1 MQNSMYNDDE
11 SDEEMKYDPLAMIDT
26 TQRRKFESPQEEEK
40 AMAAQA
46 ATVKMP
52 TIKRVQRNQRKR
64 KVEFEDE
71 DEESISEESSAFSPS
86 SGEDL
91 AGDSEYL

>member
-1 MQNSMYNDDE
+1 MQNRVFDDDE

-26 TQRRKFESPQEEEK
+26 TQRRKYESPQEEEK

-86 SGEDL
+86 SGEDV
-91 AGDSEYL
+91 ADDSEYV

>member
-1 MQNSMYNDDE
+1 MQNRVFDDDE

-26 TQRRKFESPQEEEK
+26 TQRRKYESPQEEEK

-86 SGEDL
+86 SGDDF